1 MPEKKPRK
9 SHCKGSQRAGG
20 SFPRLFVVS
29 LHCFVYGAIQELI
42 EAFPFGGSMRFD
54 GEQLIREI
62 VRLLKAAD
70 WSDIFF
76 VLYYL
81 KAGE

>member
-1 MPEKKPRK
+1 MKTRT
-9 SHCKGSQRAGG
+9 G
-20 SFPRLFVVS
+20 
-29 LHCFVYGAIQELI
+29 I
-42 EAFPFGGSMRFD
+42 
-54 GEQLIREI
+54 IREI

-70 WSDIFF
+70 WSEIFF

>member
-1 MPEKKPRK
+1 MKT
-9 SHCKGSQRAGG
+9 RAE
-20 SFPRLFVVS
+20 
-29 LHCFVYGAIQELI
+29 I
-42 EAFPFGGSMRFD
+42 
-54 GEQLIREI
+54 IREI